1 MTKDK
6 KIPQADIRRDT
17 RVSKPRNPETIR
29 LPDDEGLVKDESA
42 RTRVSTS
49 VPVIDP
55 RLVGTGIDPRF
66 QDDPANR
73 ELFTSIRKKTPQESF
88 DPKNAGSLARGS
100 FFDIPP
106 KNITDSSVPDFS
118 VNNPLFESPPQT
130 VISVIDDGVPV
141 ISDVDETTPAFG
153 SFQNQNINETTPAF
167 GSFQNQNINET
178 TPSFGS
184 FQNQNINDKNSPA
197 YGDSLPVDSRRRA
210 PPPVSFN
217 PGSSATEPNQIPSA
231 PGIRNLPREWQNL
244 PENFQSQ
251 LRRLLP
257 IYYDITGPFSNLV
270 DVPAYVPP
278 PLFDTTPTF
287 EGETGEEGFIKNE
300 TEDVAPMEPPNR
312 SNIDFLN
319 LLNFLFNLILSADS
333 DIYEVVSF
341 TRIEEGGASS
351 PDVPVAGG
359 EAPDAAPGPEAE
371 TPGRFT
377 QETREFPDG
386 SRRRVVLENGEVVAT
401 LSADRV
407 PPPQNEIPSRPFL
420 SSPVVGDGLV

>member
-29 LPDDEGLVKDESA
+29 LPDDEGLVKDENA
-42 RTRVSTS
+42 RARPTGVFVSR
-49 VPVIDP
+49 PN
-55 RLVGTGIDPRF
+55 
-66 QDDPANR
+66 QA
-73 ELFTSIRKKTPQESF
+73 TPQQSYESRNVG
-88 DPKNAGSLARGS
+88 PLSKGS

-106 KNITDSSVPDFS
+106 KNITDSRVPDFS
-118 VNNPLFESPPQT
+118 VNNPLFESPPRT

-141 ISDVDETTPAFG
+141 ISTVDETTG
-153 SFQNQNINETTPAF
+153 ILQNQTINDK
-167 GSFQNQNINET
+167 NL
-178 TPSFGS
+178 
-184 FQNQNINDKNSPA
+184 QNQNINDKNSPA

-231 PGIRNLPREWQNL
+231 PGIRNLPIEWQNL

-270 DVPAYVPP
+270 DIPVYVPP

-287 EGETGEEGFIKNE
+287 EGETGEEELVIDE
-300 TEDVAPMEPPNR
+300 TEEVAPMEPPNR

-359 EAPDAAPGPEAE
+359 EPPDAEPGPEAE

-377 QETREFPDG
+377 QENREFPDG

-401 LSADRV
+401 LSADRT
-407 PPPQNEIPSRPFL
+407 PQSQNESNTPF
-420 SSPVVGDGLV
+420 

>member
-29 LPDDEGLVKDESA
+29 LPDDEGLVKDENA
-42 RTRVSTS
+42 RARPTGVFVSR
-49 VPVIDP
+49 PN
-55 RLVGTGIDPRF
+55 
-66 QDDPANR
+66 QA
-73 ELFTSIRKKTPQESF
+73 TPQQSYESGNVG
-88 DPKNAGSLARGS
+88 PLSKGS

-106 KNITDSSVPDFS
+106 KNITDSRVPDFS
-118 VNNPLFESPPQT
+118 VNNPLFESPPRT

-141 ISDVDETTPAFG
+141 ISDVDETRF
-153 SFQNQNINETTPAF
+153 ETQEQEDA
-167 GSFQNQNINET
+167 
-178 TPSFGS
+178 
-184 FQNQNINDKNSPA
+184 
-197 YGDSLPVDSRRRA
+197 LRRRA

-217 PGSSATEPNQIPSA
+217 PGSFATEPNQIPSA